1 MTHPPPIRPQ
11 MRRLAG
17 IAAEINAYLLVV
29 AIGLGALD
37 TAVFAALNLPPLP
50 TAATYG
56 DTVKPEAAGTDF
68 FAATAAGSIP

>member
-1 MTHPPPIRPQ
+1 MTQPPPIRSQ

-50 TAATYG
+50 PAATDE
-56 DTVKPEAAGTDF
+56 DTVKPEATGTNF
-68 FAATAAGSIP
+68 VAATAAGSTP